1 MNEGKAGALYLVATP
16 IGNLGD
22 MTFRAVELLGAAD
35 VVAAEDTRRSRIL
48 LDHYNI
54 KAGKLVSY
62 HSHNIER
69 QTPKLI
75 KEMLCGASV
84 ALVSDAGTPSVSDPG
99 AVLVKEAVEAGIA
112 VIPVPGA
119 TAPILAMAASGFPSH
134 SFIYEGFLPRKKGRK
149 KIFESWKEE
158 KRSIIFFESP
168 QRVVKTLKDIGL
180 IVGKRKVCIAREI
193 TKKFE
198 EFLRGDI
205 CDVMATLE
213 KRDKVKGE
221 ITIVIAPC
229 GWESQRD

>member
-1 MNEGKAGALYLVATP
+1 MNEGKPGALHLVATP

-22 MTFRAVELLGAAD
+22 ITFRAVELLKSVD
-35 VVAAEDTRRSRIL
+35 VVAAEDTRRTRIL
-48 LDHYNI
+48 LDHYDI
-54 KAGKLVSY
+54 KAKKLVSY
-62 HSHNIER
+62 HSHNLER
-69 QTPKLI
+69 RTRKLI
-75 KEMLCGASV
+75 QEMTGGASV

-99 AVLVKEAVEAGIA
+99 AVLVKEAVEAGITI
-112 VIPVPGA
+112 IPVPGA
-119 TAPILAMAASGFPSH
+119 TAPVLAMAASGFPSH

-168 QRVVKTLKDIGL
+168 QRVVKTLREIGL

-205 CDVMATLE
+205 DDVMENLE
-213 KRDKVKGE
+213 KREKVKGE

-229 GWESQRD
+229 GWETEKD